1 MKVCFYWK
9 HIKSMR
15 AVDQCGCFDSQPNVR
30 ISSSWP
36 DWLNLLILPMCCLTL
51 WVTFESFV
59 YIYKLQTR
67 NCWEN
72 VTRDVASSEGLYCR
86 WWLGSVGGSAPC
98 DGPWV
103 SQSTRSGQTWR
114 VSSLTNMTQ
123 HLAITIVI
131 TIVSHI
137 KGHKCPSDQIYSKY
151 IYPSSLNNENWNKI
165 W

>member
-9 HIKSMR
+9 HIRSMR
-15 AVDQCGCFDSQPNVR
+15 AVDQCDCFDSQLNVR

-36 DWLNLLILPMCCLTL
+36 DWLNLPILPMCCLTL
-51 WVTFESFV
+51 HLNLS
-59 YIYKLQTR
+59 YISTNYKLETVGK
-67 NCWEN
+67 N

-137 KGHKCPSDQIYSKY
+137 KCHKCPSNQIYSKY